1 MRSRAASRHGLDGT
15 HRDLARQ
22 RNIGLLKSVA
32 AHEHGAPA
40 KELAREMGLPLP
52 TAYHLLRTLVHEGY
66 LRRENGLFFLDEA
79 FLLVARTDGELGHE
93 SRDRFLAHLAICA
106 KCTAD
111 ADAQWH
117 LKLLSETA
125 GPTPPA
131 ATPPAA
137 TPPAAT
143 PPAESLPVRL
153 QEPTGPSSGPDDHH
167 AEGPHQEVGHAHG
180 ESDRSDPLP
189 AELAAQAIS
198 ALGKG
203 AGTVFEGLDQLF
215 RALGPPIDDHQELD
229 RTQRSGEGGRR

>member
-15 HRDLARQ
+15 NRDLARQ
-22 RNIGLLKSVA
+22 RHIGLLKSVA

-40 KELAREMGLPLP
+40 KELAREAGLPLP

-106 KCTAD
+106 TCTAD
-111 ADAQWH
+111 ADAQRH

-131 ATPPAA
+131 P
-137 TPPAAT
+137 T
-143 PPAESLPVRL
+143 PPAESLPVPL
-153 QEPTGPSSGPDDHH
+153 QEPTGPSSGPDDHR
-167 AEGPHQEVGHAHG
+167 AEGPHQQVGHAHG
-180 ESDRSDPLP
+180 ETDRSDPLP